1 MVVWALGWFSLL
13 TEDGM
18 DSLSLSLYFV
28 VTYLELLAGL
38 SGV

>member
-1 MVVWALGWFSLL
+1 MVVWGLGGSE